1 MVLISLKVEVSLSTE
16 YYYTTYKIFQKMV
29 GWGGCYKKRERQ
41 GVDPSEI
48 YSPACGTRAKEG
60 LGTRQHVE
68 KVCGQRHVSM
78 SMPRE
83 ATSEMSH
90 PPLAA
95 RSVLHGSAMLAGGVP
110 WRCHVG

>member
-1 MVLISLKVEVSLSTE
+1 MVLISLKVEVSLSME
-16 YYYTTYKIFQKMV
+16 YYYTTYEIFQKLV
-29 GWGGCYKKRERQ
+29 GWGGCYKNRERQ

-48 YSPACGTRAKEG
+48 YSPVYGTCAEEG
-60 LGTRQHVE
+60 LGTRQRVE
-68 KVCGQRHVSM
+68 KVCGQRQVSR

-83 ATSEMSH
+83 DMSEMSH

-95 RSVLHGSAMLAGGVP
+95 RSVLHGSATLAGGVP